1 MTKAAAVA
9 LVALAFLG
17 SASSFIVTQNPGRTQ
32 VMRTADRNAVVY
44 ADPSCGVEGTRCFVQ
59 YSVLGNF
66 GAPWANIHTQEMQR
80 CSGAG
85 CFDGFDGFTANLTM
99 PTGNSV
105 LEFIT
110 YCTHNGE
117 TVYPDGQGNGGFETA
132 TRPRFDVL
140 VADGY
145 TGTLSRTLARGMTR
159 VRYTADA
166 LYMPYD
172 GPRPIP
178 GMRCFA
184 WYAFLAKFGDAWLS
198 PRAAEMAFQW
208 SWLSDN
214 GMTHDNYAINITFPE
229 DGSVLEVT
237 SYCEMNGR
245 RVWNTGAHR
254 HYDHEPLAELVQ
266 VTPLKL
272 QSKNVVSEVWYGT
285 AQFSFRS
292 KALPLSSIRPASG
305 LRCFASYSFVSS
317 FGGPWRSTVTQEM
330 NVPLTPYGHMH
341 DLPEDLPYERWDLD
355 IAMPPNTKLEATGYC
370 TLNGKTLWVEGQGNF
385 LFQNSASHN

>member
-1 MTKAAAVA
+1 MMKATAVA
-9 LVALAFLG
+9 LVALASLA
-17 SASSFIVTQNPGRTQ
+17 SASSFVVSQNPGRTQ
-32 VMRTADRNAVVY
+32 VRRTADRNAVVDAY
-44 ADPSCGVEGTRCFVQ
+44 PSCGVEGTRCFVQ
-59 YSVLGNF
+59 YSVVGNF
-66 GAPWANIHTQEMQR
+66 GASWANIHTQEMQP

-85 CFDGFDGFTANLTM
+85 CYIDGFRTNLTM

-105 LEFIT
+105 LEFVA

-117 TVYPDGQGNGGFETA
+117 TVYPDGQGNGAFEPE

-145 TGTLSRTLARGMTR
+145 TGTLSNTLSRGMTQ

-172 GPRPIP
+172 GPKPIP

-198 PRAAEMAFQW
+198 PRAAEMTFQS
-208 SWLSDN
+208 SWLRDN
-214 GMTHDNYAINITFPE
+214 GMTHDTYAIDITFPE

-245 RVWNTGAHR
+245 RVWNTGAHW
-254 HYDHEPLAELVQ
+254 HYDHEPLVELVQ
-266 VTPLKL
+266 VTPSKF
-272 QSKNVVSEVWYGT
+272 QSKNIITEAIYGT

-292 KALPLSSIRPASG
+292 KALPLSPIRPATG
-305 LRCFASYSFVSS
+305 LRCFASYSFVSG

-330 NVPLTPYGHMH
+330 NVQLGRYGHVH
-341 DLPEDLPYERWDLD
+341 DLPEDLPYERWALD
-355 IAMPPNTKLEATGYC
+355 IPMPPNTKLEATGYC

-385 LFQNSASHN
+385 LFQNSGRQN